1 MIASI
6 RLYHAPADSLMPDC
20 ATSLRHEK
28 QRLNLNEVDF
38 GTDAINT
45 PWTFDSD
52 DSEHHS
58 LVEIGIGKA
67 MKRKRGYGT
76 SSQSKANLLSRL
88 RRNVT
93 HDNIG
98 RSSRSF

>member
-52 DSEHHS
+52 DTEHHS
-58 LVEIGIGKA
+58 LEEMGGRKA
-67 MKRKRGYGT
+67 MKRKRSDSN
-76 SSQSKANLLSRL
+76 SSQSTASLLSPL
-88 RRNVT
+88 
-93 HDNIG
+93 
-98 RSSRSF
+98 